1 MFNTDIG
8 IDLGTASVLVFIKG
22 KGVVLKEPSVV
33 AVDRDTEKIKAVGE
47 EARLMIGRTPENIVA
62 VRPLKQGVISD
73 YSITEQMIRYFIQK
87 AIGKRSFKKPRIC
100 VCVPSGATEVEIKA
114 VQDAAFQAGA
124 REVFIVEEP
133 VAAAIG
139 AGIDISKPCG
149 NMIVDIGGGTTDV
162 AVISLGGIVV
172 SHSLRVAGDELDEDI
187 VNYIKKEEN
196 LAIGETTAEQIKMQ
210 IGCAMPLMTETS
222 MEIRG
227 RDLGNGLPKNITV
240 TSVQI
245 EDAIQESINKI
256 VEVVKMTLEKTPP
269 ELASDIMEKGIVLA
283 GGGALIKNLD
293 KLLSLETGM
302 PVYVAEEPL
311 DCVVRGA
318 GKTLE
323 DIERLK
329 RVLVNAR
336 SRR

>member
-1 MFNTDIG
+1 M
-8 IDLGTASVLVFIKG
+8 
-22 KGVVLKEPSVV
+22 
-33 AVDRDTEKIKAVGE
+33 
-47 EARLMIGRTPENIVA
+47 
-62 VRPLKQGVISD
+62 
-73 YSITEQMIRYFIQK
+73 
-87 AIGKRSFKKPRIC
+87 
-100 VCVPSGATEVEIKA
+100 
-114 VQDAAFQAGA
+114 
-124 REVFIVEEP
+124 
-133 VAAAIG
+133 
-139 AGIDISKPCG
+139 
-149 NMIVDIGGGTTDV
+149 
-162 AVISLGGIVV
+162 
-172 SHSLRVAGDELDEDI
+172 RVAGDELDEDI

-311 DCVVRGA
+311 DCVVRGCLLYTSDA
-318 GKTLE
+318 ADE
-323 DIERLK
+323 
-329 RVLVNAR
+329 
-336 SRR
+336 